1 MATPHKRFKISEE
14 DWRNRVN
21 WELYAAAGED
31 MIALT
36 STEAGPW
43 TLVESNSKR
52 FSRVKILRTL
62 ADRLE
67 AEL

>member
-1 MATPHKRFKISEE
+1 
-14 DWRNRVN
+14 
-21 WELYAAAGED
+21 

-36 STEAGPW
+36 STEAEPW

-67 AEL
+67 VEL